1 MNPSSNP
8 KGAEKPLRIMIVDD
22 HEVMRRGLR
31 AVIEGEPG
39 WTVCAEAAGG
49 REALALAK
57 KENPDVVILDIS
69 MPGLNGLEAAR
80 RLRATVPRSELLVLT
95 MHDSDVLLRQ
105 AVESGVRGFVLKSDA
120 GRELVAAI
128 HALRDDKPF
137 FSSSVAGRLASG
149 YLRNGQSDASPQS
162 RLTARETEIV
172 QLLAEGKSNKEV
184 AVALDITV
192 KTAETHRTNILRKL
206 ELHSLADLVRY
217 AVRNKII
224 EP

>member
-1 MNPSSNP
+1 
-8 KGAEKPLRIMIVDD
+8 
-22 HEVMRRGLR
+22 
-31 AVIEGEPG
+31 VIEGEPG